1 VIFCRKISLAHF
13 DRFRAFAADTISY
26 MAMRQARRQSVAGY
40 SCIVK
45 PCPAHG
51 DTLFAVAIIGS
62 IGIEAIAVKNKH
74 IDERIR
80 FD

>member
-1 VIFCRKISLAHF
+1 MKISLAHF

-51 DTLFAVAIIGS
+51 DKNTRRIPIEFALQ
-62 IGIEAIAVKNKH
+62 KH
-74 IDERIR
+74 
-80 FD
+80 